1 MTKTLREGSSRQVVE
16 RQELMLTSGRVIHPT
31 AVVSPKA
38 ELGEGVAIGPYCVI
52 EEDTAIG
59 DGCILE
65 AYVVVKKYT
74 RMGCFNHVYPGT
86 VLGGEPQ
93 DQKFKGEMSYLIIG
107 DRNIIREHV
116 TIHRATGEGQASVI
130 GNDNL
135 IMAYCHIG
143 HNCVLGDQIS
153 IASYSGIS
161 GHAVIES
168 QVVIGG
174 MTGIHQF
181 VTIGRLAMIGGMSKV
196 VQDVPPFMLADGR
209 PAKVVGVN
217 VVGLRRAVISAE
229 VRETLHEAY
238 RLLYRANLNTKQAL
252 ERIENELPKSDELRY
267 LVNFI
272 RRVSQGYLGRQRNAH
287 R

>member
-1 MTKTLREGSSRQVVE
+1 MMERSSVLPMT
-16 RQELMLTSGRVIHPT
+16 GRSIHPT
-31 AVVSPKA
+31 AVVSSKA
-38 ELGEGVAIGPYCVI
+38 ELGDGVVIGPYCIV
-52 EEDTAIG
+52 EDDAVIG

-65 AYVVVKKYT
+65 AYVVVKRYT
-74 RMGCFNHVYPGT
+74 QLGCFNHIYPGA

-93 DQKFKGEMSYLIIG
+93 DQKFKGERSFLILG
-107 DRNIIREHV
+107 NRNIIREHV
-116 TIHRATGEGQASVI
+116 TIHRATGEDQATII

-143 HNCVLGDQIS
+143 HNCHLGDQIS
-153 IASYSGIS
+153 IASYSGVS

-168 QVVIGG
+168 FVTIGG

-181 VTIGRLAMIGGMSKV
+181 VTVGKLAMIGGMSKV

-209 PAKVVGVN
+209 PAKVVGLN
-217 VVGLRRAVISAE
+217 VVGLRRAMIPPE

-238 RLLYRANLNTKQAL
+238 RLLYRANLNTSQAL
-252 ERIENELPKSDELRY
+252 EQIEAELPPSEELRY
-267 LVNFI
+267 LVDFI

>member
-1 MTKTLREGSSRQVVE
+1 MEQS
-16 RQELMLTSGRVIHPT
+16 ELTTANGRIIHPT

-38 ELGEGVAIGPYCVI
+38 ELGEGVIIGPYCVI
-52 EEDTAIG
+52 EEDTVIG

-65 AYVVVKKYT
+65 AYVVVKRYT
-74 RMGCFNHVYPGT
+74 KIGCFNHIYSGT

-93 DQKFKGEMSYLIIG
+93 DQKFKGERSYLIIG

-116 TIHRATGEGQASVI
+116 TIHRATGEEQATVI

-143 HNCVLGDQIS
+143 HNCILGDQIS

-168 QVVIGG
+168 HVVIGG
-174 MTGIHQF
+174 MTGIHQY
-181 VTIGRLAMIGGMSKV
+181 VTIGKLAMIGGMSKV

-217 VVGLRRAVISAE
+217 VVGLRRAVILPE
-229 VRETLHEAY
+229 VRETLHEAC

-252 ERIENELPKSDELRY
+252 ERIERELPKSDELQY
-267 LVNFI
+267 LIDFI
-272 RRVSQGYLGRQRNAH
+272 RRVSQGYLGRQKNAY